1 MDQYITVPSLANI
14 SKEPKSTCLELSN
27 GAKFVEGW
35 RSEHEGVHHQER
47 IFCCQF
53 METQS
58 ILTIDALGSKM
69 RSQHHFV

>member
-27 GAKFVEGW
+27 GAKFAEGW
-35 RSEHEGVHHQER
+35 RSEREGVHHQER